1 MAEKSKSKSKAPAAG
16 FWKREQGWDKLKAGE
31 EKALEKYCAEYREF
45 LSQAKTERLTHD
57 FLVKCAIEAG
67 FQELEKAAAG
77 GGKLKPGA
85 KVYRSCGG
93 KTLMLIR
100 LGKAPLSEGMNL
112 VGGHSDC
119 PRLDAKPYPLYQ
131 EDDLLLLDTHY
142 YGGIRK
148 YQWVAMP
155 LAMYG
160 VVILRNGKK
169 VNIAIGDQPDDPV
182 FVITDLLP
190 HLDIEAGKK
199 TLADGIN
206 GESLNVL
213 VGSRPVDKKEDDK
226 DCKDKTKLRILR
238 LLRASYG
245 IEEEDFFSAELE
257 LVPAGAARELGLDR
271 SMILGYGHDDR
282 VCAYAGARALLDSTG
297 IPHRTQVAL
306 ICDKE
311 EIGSYGAT
319 GMDSTFL
326 ENTVAEL
333 LEACGGYCGLALRR
347 TLERSKMLSADVT
360 ALHDPDFASV
370 SSPNNMSRINCGL
383 AVTKYTGSRGKA
395 GASDASAEFAA
406 EVRKIF
412 NDADVVWQSCEL
424 GKVDVGGGGTISHYM
439 ARYGMDV
446 IDCGVGLFSM
456 HAPWEV
462 AGKLDIYMAWKG
474 YKAFL
479 ESKFPVR

>member
-1 MAEKSKSKSKAPAAG
+1 MAVKSKDKASSVTP
-16 FWKREQGWDKLKAGE
+16 WKREQGWEKLAAGE
-31 EKALEKYCAEYREF
+31 EKKLEQFCAEYREF

-57 FLVKCAIEAG
+57 FLVQLAEQVG
-67 FQELEKAAAG
+67 YQELEKACAQG
-77 GGKLKPGA
+77 RKLSAGA

-93 KTLMLIR
+93 KTLMLMQI
-100 LGKAPLSEGMNL
+100 GKAPLSEGMNL

-119 PRLDAKPYPLYQ
+119 PRLDAKPCPLYQ

-148 YQWVAMP
+148 YQWVTIP
-155 LAMYG
+155 LALHG

-169 VNIAIGDQPDDPV
+169 INVSIGEKPEDPV

-190 HLDIEAGKK
+190 HLDMEAGKK

-206 GESLNVL
+206 GEALNVL
-213 VGSRPVDKKEDDK
+213 LGSRPVSKKEDDK
-226 DCKDKTKLRILR
+226 DYKEKTKLRILQ
-238 LLRASYG
+238 LLKASYG
-245 IEEEDFFSAELE
+245 IEEEDFFSSELE
-257 LVPAGAARELGLDR
+257 IVPAGPARELGLDR
-271 SMILGYGHDDR
+271 SMILGYGQDDR
-282 VCAYAGARALLDSTG
+282 ICVYSAARALLDSTAV
-297 IPHRTQVAL
+297 PERTQVAL

-326 ENTVAEL
+326 ENTIAEL
-333 LEACGGYCGLALRR
+333 LEACGDYRGLDLRR
-347 TLERSKMLSADVT
+347 ALERSKMLSADVS
-360 ALHDPDFASV
+360 ALHDPGFASV

-383 AVTKYTGSRGKA
+383 AISKYTGSRGKA
-395 GASDASAEFAA
+395 GASDASAEFVA

-412 NDADVVWQSCEL
+412 NDAKVVWQSCEL
-424 GKVDVGGGGTISHYM
+424 GKVDIGGGGTISHYM
-439 ARYGMDV
+439 AHYGMDV

-462 AGKLDIYMAWKG
+462 AGKLDIFMAYKG

-479 ESKFPVR
+479 ESRFPQK